1 MSKYFD
7 RLALP
12 NATPQNLRQPKRR
25 NPVASLCIK
34 AAFYGAA
41 TLASAGIAAAYP
53 AGGIDDWNSGVTT
66 LESGTTFTAADALA
80 TNAGGSLIQLAF
92 HNSGHTN
99 SGEGPGNIGPG
110 NQGNDTGVGK
120 ACCDGGSPGGSPG
133 GDSGGGGGGLPPGD
147 DGGGGGGGGGG
158 LPPAGGGG
166 GGTFG
171 SNGGGFDDPWLLVR
185 GKPGVEDGGT
195 QAAGALG
202 LAPGQT
208 TCSLGEN
215 GVAISSDGQVLFAR
229 FFSEQTALEFGKDG
243 CGEVVNYPNTE
254 EMGG

>member
-12 NATPQNLRQPKRR
+12 NGTPQNLRQPKRR
-25 NPVASLCIK
+25 NPLASLCIK

-41 TLASAGIAAAYP
+41 TLAGASIAAAYP
-53 AGGIDDWNSGVTT
+53 ASGIDDWNSAVTT
-66 LESGTTFTAADALA
+66 LESGTTLTADDALA

-92 HNSGHTN
+92 HNANHTN
-99 SGEGPGNIGPG
+99 SGEGSGNINPG
-110 NQGNDTGVGK
+110 NQGNDKDVGK
-120 ACCDGGSPGGSPG
+120 ACCDGGSPG
-133 GDSGGGGGGLPPGD
+133 GDSGGGGGGLPPG
-147 DGGGGGGGGGG
+147 G
-158 LPPAGGGG
+158 GGGG

-202 LAPGQT
+202 LLPGQT

-215 GVAISSDGQVLFAR
+215 GVAIRSDGQVLFAR